1 MRDLLKPETLKALAA
16 ELIGTCFL
24 TLAALLAG
32 TPYAVALTLAAFV
45 YIIGNTSGCHV
56 NPAVTAALVAARR
69 LPVLNGI
76 LYVVAQLAGA
86 LLAAGLSFAVG
97 TPLPDYQAG
106 PPLAEFFGFGLLI
119 LTVMA
124 VSDKYVPQ
132 AGSGIAIGA
141 ALAAGLLTS
150 NGILNPAVAVAMSE
164 ARSPAVWATLLGG
177 VVFALLFS
185 LIAPA
190 KKAAEAAESEQQPK
204 QAAQPPR
211 RERQPALEG
220 AGAQGGAAD

>member
-16 ELIGTCFL
+16 ELVGTCFL

-45 YIIGNTSGCHV
+45 YAIGNISGCQL
-56 NPAVTAALVAARR
+56 NPAVTAGLVAARR

-76 LYVVAQLAGA
+76 LNVLAQLAGA
-86 LLAAGLSFAVG
+86 LLAAALSFAVG
-97 TPLPDYQAG
+97 DPLPDYQAG
-106 PPLAEFFGFGLLI
+106 APLAEFFGFGFLL

-150 NGILNPAVAVAMSE
+150 KGILNPAVAVAMSE
-164 ARSPAVWATLLGG
+164 ALSPAVWATVLSG
-177 VVFALLFS
+177 VAFALLFT
-185 LIAPA
+185 LIAPKEQA
-190 KKAAEAAESEQQPK
+190 QASEEQERQVE
-204 QAAQPPR
+204 QSSR
-211 RERQPALEG
+211 RGRQPALEG

>member
-1 MRDLLKPETLKALAA
+1 MRDLLKPEALKSLAA

-45 YIIGNTSGCHV
+45 YAIGNISGCQL
-56 NPAVTAALVAARR
+56 NPAVTAGLVAARR
-69 LPVLNGI
+69 LPVLNGV
-76 LYVVAQLAGA
+76 LNVLAQLMGA

-97 TPLPDYQAG
+97 NPLPDYQAG
-106 PPLAEFFGFGLLI
+106 TPLAEFFGFGFLI

-150 NGILNPAVAVAMSE
+150 KGILNPAVAIAMSE
-164 ARSPAVWATLLGG
+164 ARSPAVWATVLSG
-177 VVFALLFS
+177 VVFALVFS
-185 LIAPA
+185 LIAPKEQA
-190 KKAAEAAESEQQPK
+190 QASEEQERQVE
-204 QAAQPPR
+204 QSSR
-211 RERQPALEG
+211 RGRQPALEG